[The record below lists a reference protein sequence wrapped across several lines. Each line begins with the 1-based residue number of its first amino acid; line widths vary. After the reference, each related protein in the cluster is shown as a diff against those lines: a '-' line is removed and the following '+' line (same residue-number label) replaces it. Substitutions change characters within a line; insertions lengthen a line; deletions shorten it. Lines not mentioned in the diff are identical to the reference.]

1 VDHDKTSQ
9 PEVSGDLKTQ
19 ALWTFFTN
27 HGHVLIALA
36 KDPDITLRDIAES
49 VGITE
54 RAVHKIISELEEE
67 GYLTRI
73 RVGRKNQYKLSVDRP
88 LRHPL
93 ESHRSVGDVIR
104 LILAP

>member
-1 VDHDKTSQ
+1 MEHDKLSQ
-9 PEVSGDLKTQ
+9 PEISGDLKSQ

-54 RAVHKIISELEEE
+54 RAVHKIISELEEG

-104 LILAP
+104 LILTP